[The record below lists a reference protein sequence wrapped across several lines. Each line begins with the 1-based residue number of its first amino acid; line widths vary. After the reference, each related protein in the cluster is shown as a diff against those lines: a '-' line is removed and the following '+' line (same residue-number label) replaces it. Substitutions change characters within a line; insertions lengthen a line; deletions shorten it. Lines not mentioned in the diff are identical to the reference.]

1 VSDDQLDMFGGLD
14 DEAHARNS
22 DPWTSHAAAR
32 SLDVERLR
40 ETQKAVLACFV
51 KQGNMCHEQ
60 LVERYGHGP
69 PLQSVSGLR
78 TRCHELVDAG
88 YLRDSG
94 DTIVLASGRSS
105 IIWALAVRFS
115 PRRKS
120 TSTVTPRKKPWPR

>member
-1 VSDDQLDMFGGLD
+1 MSDDQLDMFGGLD

-51 KQGNMCHEQ
+51 KRGKMCHEQ
-60 LVERYGHGP
+60 LVERYGPGP

-94 DTIVLASGRSS
+94 KTIILASGRSS
-105 IIWALAVRFS
+105 IIWELAVRFS